1 MVFPVVVSIWCSTS
15 VYYIFNICA
24 IFTGAMFGGLTAI
37 ESTSGLLGSVLA
49 NFIYGETVAIYR
61 GIAMAIFGVC
71 HFIALC
77 LIRYLV

>member
-1 MVFPVVVSIWCSTS
+1 
-15 VYYIFNICA
+15 
-24 IFTGAMFGGLTAI
+24 MFGGLTAI
-37 ESTSGLLGSVLA
+37 ESTSALLGSVLA